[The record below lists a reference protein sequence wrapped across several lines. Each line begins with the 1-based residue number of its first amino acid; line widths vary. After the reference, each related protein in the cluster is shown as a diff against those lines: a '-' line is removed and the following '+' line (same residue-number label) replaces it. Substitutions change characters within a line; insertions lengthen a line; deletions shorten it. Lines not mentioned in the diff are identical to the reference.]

1 MDAARAVPA
10 LSPSVPWPV
19 REDDHLTGGD
29 PSALSAMP
37 CHQLLRTL
45 QTSPRGLTEREA
57 ERRASEW
64 GENTSRTHV
73 VPRGVHRMLA
83 AARDPFVLLL
93 AVIAVVAA
101 LTRSPASA
109 AAIMV
114 AAIISCTL
122 RVRQEARG
130 QRAVAALRTLA
141 GASASVQRR
150 ARHGAPSRVREVP
163 IEHLVPGDIV
173 QLHPGDL
180 VPADLYLLRSD
191 GLTLSE
197 GILTGESRPAA
208 KTAAPAT
215 GPDPSAAEQTWL
227 CRAGARVAHGT
238 ATAVVIATG
247 ADTVYGAA
255 HDALAGPRA
264 QPATAYERGV
274 ASITRLLLVGSVLT
288 GALVFAVLAATR
300 GTHADALLFGLA
312 VATGLTPEMLPV
324 VTTGVLFAAARQLGR
339 RGTAVRRL
347 AAVHNLGAMD
357 VLCID
362 KTGTLTLGRPT
373 VAACLDAEGRAEH
386 LHRDESALTWARAV
400 SAAVLAHAPGLVD
413 ALDEALLD
421 GYDDAHRFEVLDV
434 LPFDATRR
442 RASSLLREPGRLGGS
457 LLAAHGAV
465 PDILEACDTMLRHG
479 ERAPLDHAA
488 RERVLGL
495 AEAHAARYERL
506 LAVAI
511 RPLHGRPRTRPLSLA
526 DEQRL
531 TLVGFVVLRDRPRAE
546 ARGVLSRLADAG
558 IETKVV
564 TGDVPEVVAA
574 VCAELGLDAGR
585 IVTGADIDACD
596 TDGLRRLVSS
606 TRVFAQVNPAH
617 KARIV
622 AALRDAGRVIGFL
635 GDGVNDAPALR
646 AADVALSLP
655 DAADLARECADVV
668 LGPGGLHTLP
678 DAIAAGRL
686 AAVNTAKY
694 LKITLSSNAGN
705 ALSTLAAAVV
715 LPFLPMLPL
724 QIVVQNLAF
733 DLAQLALTTDRADPP
748 AAARPRRFDRCDL
761 VRFTL
766 LFAPLGTLADLATFH
781 VLAAHGVAG
790 SGGQAL
796 FRAGWFAENL
806 LTQACAILLLRG
818 RRSFG
823 RDSRA
828 HGALFAATAALAALA
843 LFLPL
848 GPLAASLGLAPPP
861 LGFYPL
867 LAAIVAGFCVL
878 IAATKAV
885 YTRAGHAVP

>member
-1 MDAARAVPA
+1 MEAARAVPA
-10 LSPSVPWPV
+10 LSPGESRPV
-19 REDDHLTGGD
+19 VEDDHLIRGD
-29 PSALSAMP
+29 PHALGTMP

-45 QTSPRGLTEREA
+45 QTSPRGLTERDA
-57 ERRASEW
+57 ERRASAW
-64 GENTSRTHV
+64 GDNTLRTRTMPH
-73 VPRGVHRMLA
+73 GAHRLLA

-93 AVIAVVAA
+93 AVIAAVAA
-101 LTRSPASA
+101 LTRSPASTA
-109 AAIMV
+109 VIMV
-114 AAIISCTL
+114 AVVIGCVL

-130 QRAVAALRTLA
+130 QRAVAALRTLV
-141 GASASVQRR
+141 GASASVLRR
-150 ARHGAPSRVREVP
+150 AEHGALSRVREVP

-173 QLHPGDL
+173 QLHPGDF

-197 GILTGESRPAA
+197 GALTGESRLAA
-208 KTAAPAT
+208 KTAAPVT

-255 HDALAGPRA
+255 HDALAGPGA

-300 GTHADALLFGLA
+300 GMHAEALLFGLA

-324 VTTGVLFAAARQLGR
+324 VTTGVLFAAARELGR
-339 RGTAVRRL
+339 HGTAVRRL
-347 AAVHNLGAMD
+347 AAVHNLGAID

-373 VAACLDAEGRAEH
+373 VAACLDAEGRAAH
-386 LHRDESALTWARAV
+386 PDRDDSALTWARAV

-421 GYDDAHRFEVLDV
+421 AYDGAHRFEVLDV
-434 LPFDATRR
+434 LPFDPVRR
-442 RASSLLREPGRLGGS
+442 RASALLCEPGRLGGG

-465 PDILEACDTMLRHG
+465 PDILEACDSLLRHG
-479 ERAPLDHAA
+479 EQAPLDPAT
-488 RERVLGL
+488 RERLLGL
-495 AEAHAARYERL
+495 AEAHATRYERL

-511 RPLHGRPRTRPLSLA
+511 RPLHGRPRTRPLRPA
-526 DEQRL
+526 DERRL
-531 TLVGFVVLRDRPRAE
+531 TLAGFVVLRDRPRAE

-558 IETKVV
+558 VETKVV
-564 TGDVPEVVAA
+564 TGDIPEVVAA
-574 VCAELGLDAGR
+574 VCAELGLGAGR

-596 TDGLRRLVSS
+596 AAELRRLVSGA
-606 TRVFAQVNPAH
+606 RVFAQATPAH
-617 KARIV
+617 KALIV
-622 AALRDAGRVIGFL
+622 GALRDAGRATGFL

-646 AADVALSLP
+646 AADVGLSLP
-655 DAADLARECADVV
+655 EAADVARECADVV
-668 LGPGGLHTLP
+668 LGPGGLHALP
-678 DAIAAGRL
+678 DVITAGRG

-705 ALSTLAAAVV
+705 VLSTLAAALV

-724 QIVVQNLAF
+724 QILVQNLAF
-733 DLAQLALTTDRADPP
+733 DLAQLALTTDRTDPA
-748 AAARPRRFDRCDL
+748 AAARPRRFDRHDL

-781 VLAAHGVAG
+781 ALAPHGAAG
-790 SGGQAL
+790 PGAQAL

-806 LTQACAILLLRG
+806 LTQACAILLLRSRHSFE
-818 RRSFG
+818 RRS
-823 RDSRA
+823 RA
-828 HGALFAATAALAALA
+828 RGALFAATTALAALA

-861 LGFYPL
+861 PRFYPL

-878 IAATKAV
+878 VAAAKAG
-885 YTRAGHAVP
+885 YARAGHAVP